1 MRKLTEYLSKP
12 ASPSYHFEETI
23 IFVVVNL
30 LKVIL
35 EKTVVKDNL
44 TKNEDINL

>member
-12 ASPSYHFEETI
+12 ASPQYHFEETI
-23 IFVVVNL
+23 IIIFVNL
-30 LKVIL
+30 WKVIL